1 MVSLTELFG
10 SFAAVG
16 AVMFGG
22 GYSMLP
28 VLRREIVEK
37 RGWSDDEELLDIFA
51 VAQCTPGV
59 IAVNTAT
66 FIGYKKRG
74 VAGAAVATLG
84 VVTPSII
91 IILIIA
97 ALLTD
102 FASIPLVQNALAG
115 IRVAVC
121 VLVLQ
126 AVVKLFS
133 ACKKN
138 LVSVLIFAAAFVM
151 VGVLGLSPVWPVLVA
166 AGAGLGWGFISNRGA
181 KRDE

>member
-97 ALLTD
+97 ALLSD
-102 FASIPLVQNALAG
+102 FASIPQVQYALAG

-133 ACKKN
+133 SCKKN

-151 VGVLGLSPVWPVLVA
+151 VGVMGLSPVWPVLVA
-166 AGAGLGWGFISNRGA
+166 AGAGLGWGFISNRGGD
-181 KRDE
+181 RS